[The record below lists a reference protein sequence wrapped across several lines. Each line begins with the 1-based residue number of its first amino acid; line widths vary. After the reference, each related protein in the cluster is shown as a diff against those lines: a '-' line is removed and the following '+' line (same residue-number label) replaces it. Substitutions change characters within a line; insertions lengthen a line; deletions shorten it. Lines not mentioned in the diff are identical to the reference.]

1 MVSEFY
7 DSDAVLIH
15 PSEDHFASTFD
26 ELMRSETYAECFIFE
41 LDGKTAGYSLLA
53 KTFSQEAGGI
63 VMWIEEIY
71 VSPEFRGCGIGSA
84 FLEHLIK
91 SREKSVRRLRLEAE
105 KENEGAI
112 KLYRSLGFEPL
123 DYGQLIID
131 FKD

>member
-1 MVSEFY
+1 MASEFY

-15 PSEDHFASTFD
+15 PSKDHFTATFD
-26 ELMRSETYAECFIFE
+26 ELMRSDTYAECFIFE

-71 VSPEFRGCGIGSA
+71 VSPEFRSRGIGSA

-91 SREKSVRRLRLEAE
+91 SRDKSVRRLRLEAE

-123 DYGQLIID
+123 DYGQMIID
-131 FKD
+131 FND